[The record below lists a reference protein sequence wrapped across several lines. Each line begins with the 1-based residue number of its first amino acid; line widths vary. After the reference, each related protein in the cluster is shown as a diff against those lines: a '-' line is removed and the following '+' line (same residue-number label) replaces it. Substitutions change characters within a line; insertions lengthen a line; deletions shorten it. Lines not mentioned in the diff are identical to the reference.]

1 MALVMMLLVSLF
13 SLLPRADL
21 VLYAA
26 MHIVCTSFAHLQK
39 MRPLREEIL
48 YYLLQ
53 VLVIDWIKLCHGIRV
68 GFRWTHGEHTSCPWY
83 GGTDR
88 SSDFQNFVS

>member
-26 MHIVCTSFAHLQK
+26 MHIVCTFAENASPE
-39 MRPLREEIL
+39 RRDS
-48 YYLLQ
+48 
-53 VLVIDWIKLCHGIRV
+53 VLSLAG
-68 GFRWTHGEHTSCPWY
+68 SCY
-83 GGTDR
+83 
-88 SSDFQNFVS
+88 